1 MMGFQNGPFCSVIRP
16 ITQPETG
23 RFSEENGLF
32 CNTLYAS
39 LLQTRIRWCEML
51 PLYDDVAWHDA
62 HGWADLIC
70 GMTHDMHG
78 ADGLSAD
85 GALSVLKS
93 GWRVSKSGVLLL
105 FHIILINFAVQNN
118 K

>member
-1 MMGFQNGPFCSVIRP
+1 MMSFQNGPFCRAIRP

-62 HGWADLIC
+62 PDWAGWKC

-85 GALSVLKS
+85 GVLCVLKS
-93 GWRVSKSGVLLL
+93 GWRVSKSAVLLL

>member
-1 MMGFQNGPFCSVIRP
+1 
-16 ITQPETG
+16 
-23 RFSEENGLF
+23 
-32 CNTLYAS
+32 
-39 LLQTRIRWCEML
+39 
-51 PLYDDVAWHDA
+51 
-62 HGWADLIC
+62 
-70 GMTHDMHG
+70 MHG

-85 GALSVLKS
+85 GMLCVLKS